1 MEHRCLSRNEYRYL
15 IYQLIYKQQLEEELE
30 EELKSIIERAQYYW
44 DVNIIGINYFLSI
57 IVEQIM
63 KKANV
68 DNIFINQIYNLKEKL
83 YFTIDELDYKFI
95 DELFINNLPNA
106 RNQYTTLIEEAQKT
120 KDVKRIT
127 EIEIQR
133 SQSFEED
140 LLRVIENYYEAE
152 IYH

>member
-1 MEHRCLSRNEYRYL
+1 MEHRCLSRKEYRYL
-15 IYQLIYKQQLEEELE
+15 IYQLIYEQQLEEELE
-30 EELKSIIERAQYYW
+30 LELKSMIERAQHYW

-57 IVEQIM
+57 ILEQIM

-68 DNIFINQIYNLKEKL
+68 DNMFINQIYNMKEKL

-95 DELFINNLPNA
+95 DELFVNNLPNA
-106 RNQYTTLIEEAQKT
+106 RNQYTTLIEEARKI
-120 KDVKRIT
+120 KDAKRIT

-133 SQSFEED
+133 AQSFEED
-140 LLRVIENYYEAE
+140 LLRVIENYYETE